1 VIERLLIYLPH
12 PVSLLAVLIVYR
24 RTQLIR
30 YLDTARRMASYF
42 LNNIPADGVVP
53 WDFNAPLVPA
63 RPADTAAAMVAANGL
78 VLLAQQEQRI
88 IPTNESAV
96 SYYLNAAIQVPFP
109 LPSLQYY
116 MRSEQCL

>member
-1 VIERLLIYLPH
+1 
-12 PVSLLAVLIVYR
+12 
-24 RTQLIR
+24 
-30 YLDTARRMASYF
+30 MASYF
-42 LNNIPADGVVP
+42 LNNIPADGVIP

-63 RPADTAAAMVAANGL
+63 RPADTAAAMIAANGL

-109 LPSLQYY
+109 LSSLQYY
-116 MRSEQCL
+116 MRSEHCL